1 MFFTQRRSF
10 TIKLACTPPGRCLAR
25 RTGDAKENSAE
36 GRLVPPG
43 GGRMALEGCG
53 KALVT
58 DVMALE
64 GDVMVL
70 GRKEIRL
77 AWNSSNGCM
86 RTHAAIL
93 MKY

>member
-1 MFFTQRRSF
+1 
-10 TIKLACTPPGRCLAR
+10 
-25 RTGDAKENSAE
+25 
-36 GRLVPPG
+36 
-43 GGRMALEGCG
+43 MALEGCG